1 MSWLK
6 SAVSKAVEVGK
17 ENNLTRAV
25 KNYADSVVHQ
35 AGQAVSEGAKIL
47 QDRIA
52 TRNYRSVKQTIKRL
66 EEAAVSCRGQDRI
79 LLMRRWLNVLKEAE
93 KSEAASLEDNKNK
106 ALDQN
111 IQHDDA
117 RESLRKSSTI
127 MYYDADV
134 GGEPLPFRDIFLQSQ
149 ALEGI
154 TLSMILHAPL
164 EDEIA
169 LLLEIFGVCL
179 TGGKEVHVA
188 ILSSIQDLATAFTK
202 YKEEVLVKREELL
215 QFVQGAIT
223 GLKIN
228 AELVR
233 IDAEAVDLRN
243 KLDGMTVHKKPISE
257 TQEKESDGAA
267 NAAIEALRQALA
279 KIRIC
284 SRLEGLLLKKKS
296 LTLGDTPEIHAQ
308 KVDKLK
314 VLTESLASSVSKSE
328 KRILDHRSQKE
339 EALKVRVSKA
349 DETSE
354 KEKEIVAE
362 ITGLEKERDE
372 LEAQLKK
379 SGTTLMIMAGVVYL
393 PASPS
398 PSFKSVLYAV
408 KVNISLAAAN
418 ARLNNAREER
428 EQFEDAN
435 SQIVQHLKAKEDE
448 LRSSISAC
456 KVESDVLGTWVNF
469 LEDTWVLQCSYV
481 EMTEKQV
488 NDELEKHEEYF
499 TTLAINLLSEYK
511 KELEPSIGRI
521 GTYVENLKKL
531 GQGSEIPASP
541 DSPDSQSLSP
551 RLHLEEE
558 YLQYE
563 AKIVTTF
570 SVVDNMREHFYAQ
583 QGASSRKDDKRVK
596 GLFDEI
602 EGLRQ
607 QFDAIERPNLEMEV
621 PSSKQETAS
630 TEKPSEKPSEHSDDT
645 SQKSDTSEH
654 PKIATSPKSS
664 TAKDIQKPSA
674 TTSGDGGEAGKTL
687 DAEAELAKLESEF
700 GKLDQ
705 DYSGEEVGD
714 WEFDEL
720 ERELRAGDPA
730 PSAGGK

>member
-6 SAVSKAVEVGK
+6 SAVNKAVEVGNK
-17 ENNLTRAV
+17 NNLTRAV

-52 TRNYRSVKQTIKRL
+52 TRNYRSARQTIKRL
-66 EEAAVSCRGQDRI
+66 EEAAVSCRGQERI
-79 LLMRRWLNVLKEAE
+79 MLMRRWLAVLKEAE
-93 KSEAASLEDNKNK
+93 KSGAASLEDNKYK
-106 ALDQN
+106 AMDQYL
-111 IQHDDA
+111 QHDDA
-117 RESLRKSSTI
+117 RESPRRSSTI
-127 MYYDADV
+127 LYYDADV

-154 TLSMILHAPL
+154 TLSMILHAPQ

-179 TGGKEVHVA
+179 TGGKEVHIA

-202 YKEEVLVKREELL
+202 YKDEVLVKREELL

-233 IDAEAVDLRN
+233 IDAETVDLRN
-243 KLDGMTVHKKPISE
+243 KLDGMTVHEKPKSE
-257 TQEKESDGAA
+257 SMDKETDDSP

-279 KIRIC
+279 QIRIC
-284 SRLEGLLLKKKS
+284 SKLEGLLLKKKN
-296 LTLGDTPEIHAQ
+296 LTFGDTPEIHAQ

-314 VLTESLASSVSKSE
+314 VLTESLASSASKSE

-362 ITGLEKERDE
+362 ISGLQKERDE
-372 LEAQLKK
+372 LEAQLK
-379 SGTTLMIMAGVVYL
+379 
-393 PASPS
+393 
-398 PSFKSVLYAV
+398 

-428 EQFEDAN
+428 DQFEDAN
-435 SQIVQHLKAKEDE
+435 SQIVEHLKAKEDE

-469 LEDTWVLQCSYV
+469 LEDTWVLQRTYV
-481 EMTEKQV
+481 ETTEKQV
-488 NDELEKHEEYF
+488 KDELEKHEEYF
-499 TTLAINLLSEYK
+499 TSLAINLLSEYK

-531 GQGSEIPASP
+531 GPGSDTSVSP
-541 DSPDSQSLSP
+541 DKQDSEALSP

-583 QGASSRKDDKRVK
+583 QGASSRKDDERVK
-596 GLFDEI
+596 ELFDEI
-602 EGLRQ
+602 ENLRQ

-621 PSSKQETAS
+621 PSSQQETVP
-630 TEKPSEKPSEHSDDT
+630 EKPSNASEHGDAST
-645 SQKSDTSEH
+645 KSNTDEL
-654 PKIATSPKSS
+654 PKVVTSPKSS
-664 TAKDIQKPSA
+664 TAKDVIKKKASP
-674 TTSGDGGEAGKTL
+674 TTSGGEAGKAL
-687 DAEAELAKLESEF
+687 DAEAELAQLESEF
-700 GKLDQ
+700 GKVDQ

-720 ERELRAGDPA
+720 ERELRAGDTA
-730 PSAGGK
+730 SSAAGK

>member
-379 SGTTLMIMAGVVYL
+379 
-393 PASPS
+393 
-398 PSFKSVLYAV
+398 
-408 KVNISLAAAN
+408 VNISLAAAN

>member
-154 TLSMILHAPL
+154 TLSMVCLTL
-164 EDEIA
+164 RDSD
-169 LLLEIFGVCL
+169 LLLRFICSVCL

-372 LEAQLKK
+372 LEAQLK
-379 SGTTLMIMAGVVYL
+379 
-393 PASPS
+393 
-398 PSFKSVLYAV
+398 

>member
-379 SGTTLMIMAGVVYL
+379 
-393 PASPS
+393 
-398 PSFKSVLYAV
+398 
-408 KVNISLAAAN
+408 VNISLAAAN

-563 AKIVTTF
+563 AKVTWCLWFWIF
-570 SVVDNMREHFYAQ
+570 SCAFI
-583 QGASSRKDDKRVK
+583 RKDDKRVK

-664 TAKDIQKPSA
+664 T
-674 TTSGDGGEAGKTL
+674 DGGEAGKTL

>member
-267 NAAIEALRQALA
+267 NAAIEQALA

-372 LEAQLKK
+372 LEAQLK
-379 SGTTLMIMAGVVYL
+379 
-393 PASPS
+393 
-398 PSFKSVLYAV
+398 
-408 KVNISLAAAN
+408 
-418 ARLNNAREER
+418 
-428 EQFEDAN
+428 
-435 SQIVQHLKAKEDE
+435 KEDE

>member
-47 QDRIA
+47 QDRILQA

-117 RESLRKSSTI
+117 RESI

-372 LEAQLKK
+372 LEAQLK
-379 SGTTLMIMAGVVYL
+379 
-393 PASPS
+393 
-398 PSFKSVLYAV
+398 

>member
-267 NAAIEALRQALA
+267 NAAIEQALA

-354 KEKEIVAE
+354 KE
-362 ITGLEKERDE
+362 
-372 LEAQLKK
+372 
-379 SGTTLMIMAGVVYL
+379 
-393 PASPS
+393 
-398 PSFKSVLYAV
+398 

>member
-47 QDRIA
+47 QDRIVISPPLFLLISFSDQA

-257 TQEKESDGAA
+257 TQEKE
-267 NAAIEALRQALA
+267 
-279 KIRIC
+279 C
-284 SRLEGLLLKKKS
+284 
-296 LTLGDTPEIHAQ
+296 
-308 KVDKLK
+308 
-314 VLTESLASSVSKSE
+314 
-328 KRILDHRSQKE
+328 RSQKE

-372 LEAQLKK
+372 LEAQLK
-379 SGTTLMIMAGVVYL
+379 
-393 PASPS
+393 
-398 PSFKSVLYAV
+398 

-664 TAKDIQKPSA
+664 T
-674 TTSGDGGEAGKTL
+674 DGGEAGKTL